1 MTKLG
6 RIPTLDG
13 LRAVAI
19 LMVICSHASQGQ
31 LAPLGRTGVL
41 LFFAL
46 SGYLITTRLINE
58 YRRSGYI
65 SLGNFYLRRAFR
77 IIPPALVYL
86 AVLTVASAIGIVIC
100 TGKPILAAMFFCVNY
115 IDPADHLGFR
125 AGHFWSLSVEEHFYL
140 LWPLMLISFGVMKG
154 WRTAL
159 ALIFGVIIWRALDHH
174 FNILAGIFHAPWL
187 VWNQHGTETVADTLL
202 WGCVLA
208 FFSFKLR
215 PCLSAGIT
223 VIGVIALI
231 LCVIGLP
238 PVNANI
244 VLTAEDLLPAVILGS
259 IVSCP
264 SNWIGRFLELAPMR
278 FIGHIS
284 YSLYIWQQMFIWG
297 PGRTMPVPLGIAA
310 AFACA
315 YLSYRFIELPSI
327 DFGRTDARKYMRV
340 IKDVVCMTL
349 AIVIILGR
357 KCLTPILGP
366 LDKGRNEA

>member
-1 MTKLG
+1 MTRG

-19 LMVICSHASQGQ
+19 LMVITSHATKGRIQ
-31 LAPLGRTGVL
+31 ALGRTGVL

-46 SGYLITTRLINE
+46 SGYLITTRLIDE
-58 YRRSGYI
+58 YRKSGHI
-65 SLGNFYLRRAFR
+65 SLSNFYLRRIFR

-86 AVLTVASAIGIVIC
+86 AVLAVASAIGIVIC
-100 TGKPILAAMFFCVNY
+100 TDKPILAAMFFYVNY

-140 LWPLMLISFGVMKG
+140 LWPLALITFGVAKG

-159 ALIFGVIIWRALDHH
+159 TLICGVIVWRALDHH

-187 VWNQHGTETVADTLL
+187 VWNQHGTDAVVDTLL
-202 WGCVLA
+202 WGCSLA

-215 PCLSAGIT
+215 PWISAGIT

-231 LCVIGLP
+231 LCVMGLP

-244 VLTAEDLLPAVILGS
+244 VLTAEDLLPVVILGA

-297 PGRTMPVPLGIAA
+297 PGRTLPVPLGIAA

-315 YLSYRFIELPSI
+315 YFSYRFIELPNI
-327 DFGRTDARKYMRV
+327 EFGRTNARKYMCV
-340 IKDVVCMTL
+340 IKDVICMTL
-349 AIVIILGR
+349 AVVIILGR
-357 KCLTPILGP
+357 HIMTPILGP
-366 LDKGRNEA
+366 IDKGRNEA